1 MNPQHR
7 YIKVEKPGAPDVMQL
22 VDGACP
28 SPGTNEVLIRVV
40 AAGVNRPDV
49 LQRMGVYPPPPG
61 ASPVLGLEVAGTVIA
76 IGSAVSEWRGGDAV
90 CALTPGGGYAEHCV
104 APAAHCLPVPAGLSM
119 LEAAA
124 LPETAFTVWG
134 NLFRRGRLA
143 AGETVLIHGG
153 TSGIGTTAIQFAK
166 AFGAQ
171 VFTTASGAVKC
182 AACLAL
188 GADAAIDY
196 ADQDFVAETQRL
208 TEGRG
213 VDVVLDIVGGDYTAR
228 NLAAL
233 GMDGR
238 LILVGFQR
246 GTAAMIDLTAIMRRR
261 IVVTGSMLRPQTY
274 DEKAALARDLRERI
288 WPLIERGSIRPPVA
302 ATFPLAQVADAHRLM
317 ESNRHIGK
325 IVLTV

>member
-1 MNPQHR
+1 MNPPHR

-49 LQRMGVYPPPPG
+49 LQRMGVYPPPPS
-61 ASPVLGLEVAGTVIA
+61 ASPILGLEVAGTVIA
-76 IGSAVSEWRGGDAV
+76 IGSAVSEWRVGDAV

-104 APAAHCLPVPAGLSM
+104 APAGHCLPIPAGLSM

-143 AGETVLIHGG
+143 AGETVLVHGG

-166 AFGAQ
+166 AFGAR
-171 VFTTASGAVKC
+171 VFTTASGAEKC

-188 GADAAIDY
+188 GADVAIDY
-196 ADQDFVAETQRL
+196 AREDFVAETQRL
-208 TEGRG
+208 TEGHG

-246 GTAAMIDLTAIMRRR
+246 GTAATIDLTAIMRRR
-261 IVVTGSMLRPQTY
+261 IVVTGSMLRPQTH
-274 DEKAALARDLRERI
+274 DEKAALARDLRAQV
-288 WPLIERGSIRPPVA
+288 WPLIERGSIHPPIA
-302 ATFPLAQVADAHRLM
+302 ATFPLTQVADAHRLM